1 MHGRA
6 ELAELQERL
15 RYDTPFWAS
24 QCAQILNK
32 RRELVPLIPHPWQLE
47 FDAKLEEQ
55 RAKGLPM
62 RAIVLKA
69 RKLGFSTWV
78 AAKFL
83 QRVSQLPDQLA
94 IICAQDTD
102 TAHEIFTIALR
113 MYSHLPNYQQL
124 GTGFSIKPDL
134 IGKNFSRSGNR
145 SFIELGE
152 KNVHNRMAGMFASSV
167 LEIDTANSPEGKR
180 GYTPSMLHLSEVARW
195 KESATTGPA
204 SKMLALLNALPYEP
218 ETIAVL
224 ESTANGLNFFYR
236 RWQDAVSGQADPD
249 SGETYIPVFV
259 PWWRDPGCTQQFSSV
274 EARERFI
281 ETIGDTRHYHE
292 PAEDEPALIELYG
305 LTPEQLAWRRMMI
318 RTQHENKVELF
329 KQENPASAEEAF
341 ILSGRP
347 FFSSVLVAK
356 AIKAA
361 EAAPA
366 PVRGTLRA
374 SGFEEKRTARGLTK
388 IPTGAVWVP
397 LEQAKA
403 GEETLEVWEHPVTR
417 ESQMELPEAERQPD
431 GHYVVFVDV
440 AEGKE
445 DTFDEG
451 DFHAITVFDHRTR
464 MQVAEYESRVDR
476 HLLPFWVLLIA
487 LYYNRAYV
495 AVEVNSV
502 GVAVNDPLAKEYR
515 YPKLYRRRRRDRRS
529 EDATEIIGWQTNPST
544 KPLMEGA
551 FGAALE
557 SDTRGGLRSVKT
569 ARQLTVYVKDEKGR
583 RGAMPGE
590 HDDLLMA
597 AMGAHQVMEEYQV
610 PKAAGRKK
618 SRFRPVD
625 DVAGY

>member
-1 MHGRA
+1 MS
-6 ELAELQERL
+6 EIEELQERL
-15 RYDTPFWAS
+15 RFDWGFWAP
-24 QCAQILNK
+24 QCAKILNK
-32 RRELVPLIPHPWQLE
+32 QRQLVPLIPRPWQLE
-47 FDAKLEEQ
+47 AQAHLDAQ
-55 RAKGLPM
+55 RAAGLPM
-62 RAIVLKA
+62 RMIILKA

-78 AAKFL
+78 ASLFM
-83 QRVSQLPDQLA
+83 QRVTQLADQLA
-94 IICAQDTD
+94 IVCAQDTD
-102 TAHEIFTIALR
+102 TAHEIFLIASR
-113 MYSHLPNYQQL
+113 IYSHLPSYAQL
-124 GTGFSIKPDL
+124 GGQFSIKPDL
-134 IGKNFSRSGNR
+134 IGANFSRSGNR
-145 SFIELGE
+145 SYMEFGE
-152 KNVHNRMAGMFASSV
+152 KSRRLRMEGLFASST

-180 GYTPSMLHLSEVARW
+180 GYTPSMIHLSEVARW
-195 KESATTGPA
+195 KESATSGPG

-249 SGETYIPVFV
+249 SGETYVPVFV
-259 PWWRDPGCTQQFSSV
+259 PWWRDPGCASMFSTGD
-274 EARERFI
+274 ARERFI
-281 ETIGDTRHYHE
+281 ETIGDTRRYGE
-292 PAEDEPALIELYG
+292 QVEDEPALQELYD

-329 KQENPASAEEAF
+329 KQENPSSAEEAF

-361 EAAPA
+361 EAAP
-366 PVRGTLRA
+366 PSVRGTLRA
-374 SGFEEKRTARGLTK
+374 EGFEVKRTARGQTK
-388 IPTGAVWVP
+388 VPTGAVWVP
-397 LEQAKA
+397 EDEAKL
-403 GEETLEVWEHPVTR
+403 GEELLEVWEHPVTK
-417 ESQMELPEAERQPD
+417 ESEAGLAEDERRPEGA
-431 GHYVVFVDV
+431 YVVFVDV
-440 AEGKE
+440 AEGRE

-451 DFHAITVFDHRTR
+451 DFHAIQVFDHRTR
-464 MQVAEYESRVDR
+464 LQVAEYESRLDR

-515 YPKLYRRRRRDRRS
+515 YPKLYRRRRRDRRQ

-551 FGAALE
+551 MGSALE
-557 SDTRGGLRSVKT
+557 SDTRGGLRSVKA
-569 ARQLTVYVKDEKGR
+569 ARQLTTYIRDEKGR

-597 AMGAHQVMEEYQV
+597 AMGAHQVMEEYRV
-610 PKAAGRKK
+610 PKEPGKK
-618 SRFRPVD
+618 KAKWQPTD
-625 DVAGY
+625 DVSGY

>member
-1 MHGRA
+1 VTG

-15 RYDTPFWAS
+15 RYDTPFWAAH
-24 QCAQILNK
+24 CAKILNK
-32 RRELVPLIPHPWQLE
+32 RRELVPLIPHPWQAE

-78 AAKFL
+78 AAKFM

-94 IICAQDTD
+94 IVCAQDTD
-102 TAHEIFTIALR
+102 TAHEIFSIALR
-113 MYSHLPNYQQL
+113 MYSHLPSYQEL
-124 GTGFSIKPDL
+124 GAGFNIKPDL

-152 KNVHNRMAGMFASSV
+152 KNVSLRMQGAFASSV
-167 LEIDTANSPEGKR
+167 FEIDTANSPEGKR
-180 GYTPSMLHLSEVARW
+180 GYTPSMIHLSEVARW
-195 KESATTGPA
+195 KESSTSGPA

-218 ETIAVL
+218 ETICVL

-236 RWQDAVSGQADPD
+236 RWQDAVAGQADPD
-249 SGETYIPVFV
+249 TGETYVPVFV
-259 PWWRDPGCTQQFSSV
+259 PWWRDQGCAQQFSS
-274 EARERFI
+274 EDARARFV
-281 ETIGDTRHYHE
+281 ETIGDTRRYGE
-292 PAEDEPALIELYG
+292 PAEDEPALQELYD
-305 LTPEQLAWRRMMI
+305 LTAEQLAWRRMMI

-329 KQENPASAEEAF
+329 KQENPSSAEEAF

-361 EAAPA
+361 EAADA

-374 SGFEEKRTARGLTK
+374 AGFEMKRTARGQTK
-388 IPTGAVWVP
+388 VPTGAVWVP
-397 LEQAKA
+397 EELQKA
-403 GEETLEVWEHPVTR
+403 GEETLDVWEHPVTR
-417 ESQMELPEAERQPD
+417 ESQLLLPEAERQPE
-431 GHYVVFVDV
+431 GAYVVFCDV

-451 DFHAITVFDHRTR
+451 DFHAIQVFDHRTR
-464 MQVAEYESRVDR
+464 MQVAEYESRLDR
-476 HLLPFWVLLIA
+476 HLLPYWLLLIA

-529 EDATEIIGWQTNPST
+529 EDTTEIIGWQTNPST

-551 FGAALE
+551 MGAALE
-557 SDTRGGLRSVKT
+557 GDTRGGLRSVKA

-597 AMGAHQVMEEYQV
+597 VMGCHQVMEEYRV
-610 PKAAGRKK
+610 PGEPGKK
-618 SRFRPVD
+618 KRRYQPLD
-625 DVAGY
+625 DVSGY

>member
-1 MHGRA
+1 MS

-24 QCAQILNK
+24 NCAKILNK

-47 FDAKLEEQ
+47 FDQKLEAQ
-55 RAKGLPM
+55 RAAGLPM

-78 AAKFL
+78 AAKFM

-94 IICAQDTD
+94 IVCAQDTN
-102 TAHEIFTIALR
+102 TAHEIFSIALR
-113 MYSHLPNYQQL
+113 LYSNLPSYQQL
-124 GTGFSIKPDL
+124 GAGFNIKPDL
-134 IGKNFSRSGNR
+134 IGKNFSRSGSR

-152 KNVHNRMAGMFASSV
+152 KNVSIRMQGGFASSV
-167 LEIDTANSPEGKR
+167 FEIDTANSTEGKR
-180 GYTPSMLHLSEVARW
+180 GYTPSMIHLSEVARW
-195 KESATTGPA
+195 KEGATTGPA

-218 ETIAVL
+218 ETICVL

-249 SGETYIPVFV
+249 LGETYVPVFV
-259 PWWRDPGCTQQFSSV
+259 PWWRDPGCTTQFSTV
-274 EARERFI
+274 EARERFMDG
-281 ETIGDTRHYHE
+281 IGDTRRYGE
-292 PAEDEPALIELYG
+292 PAEDEPALQELYD
-305 LTPEQLAWRRMMI
+305 LTAEQLAWRRMMI

-361 EAAPA
+361 EAAPE

-374 SGFEEKRTARGLTK
+374 SAFEMKRTARGQVK

-397 LEQAKA
+397 LEQASA
-403 GEETLEVWEHPVTR
+403 GEETLEVWEHPITA
-417 ESQMELPEAERQPD
+417 ESQALLPEAERQPE
-431 GHYVVFVDV
+431 GAYVVFVDV

-451 DFHAITVFDHRTR
+451 DYHAIQVFDHRSR
-464 MQVAEYESRVDR
+464 MQVAEYESRLDR

-529 EDATEIIGWQTNPST
+529 EDTTEIIGWQTNPST

-551 FGAALE
+551 MGAALE
-557 SDTRGGLRSVKT
+557 GDTRGGLRSVKT

-597 AMGAHQVMEEYQV
+597 VMGAHQVMEEYQV

-618 SRFRPVD
+618 PKWQPMD
-625 DVAGY
+625 DIAGY